1 MAINTDA
8 TYQKGA
14 LGEREASNPSD
25 FQDTE
30 KLLRATTAEPTG
42 QSNIKPSDSFTLN
55 IRGSVRSLDAE
66 QNGHRSPLK
75 SGSVGHLATPPKS
88 LSRLSLGPLPSQ
100 VPHGAAPPSYLWL
113 AVLSCLCPGVPLNI
127 CALWYASVSRSV
139 LNTGDLEGAR
149 KYGRLSMLLSCLAM
163 LLGVAV
169 IIFIVFTI
177 GPPIERP
184 RPLPSGASVRTWLDF
199 KIVSERPGS
208 VSLLGVQLT

>member
-8 TYQKGA
+8 SYQKSA

-30 KLLRATTAEPTG
+30 KLLSATTTEPTG

-100 VPHGAAPPSYLWL
+100 VPHGTAPPSYLWL

-139 LNTGDLEGAR
+139 LNTGDVEGAR

-177 GPPIERP
+177 EHQ
-184 RPLPSGASVRTWLDF
+184 
-199 KIVSERPGS
+199 K
-208 VSLLGVQLT
+208 